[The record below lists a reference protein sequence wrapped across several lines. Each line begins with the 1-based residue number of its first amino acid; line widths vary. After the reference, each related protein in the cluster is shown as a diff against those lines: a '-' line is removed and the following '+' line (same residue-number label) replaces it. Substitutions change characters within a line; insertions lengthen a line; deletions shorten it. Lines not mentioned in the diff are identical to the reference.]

1 MGQDRDGRHV
11 RDIRLTSAAT
21 LAARRAHATAIAG
34 GASVGAA
41 FERAWIAYTDAAP
54 GMSMWESQ
62 AVVAE
67 AIGVWRRERAD

>member
-11 RDIRLTSAAT
+11 RDARLTSTAT
-21 LAARRAHATAIAG
+21 LAARQAHTTAIAA

-41 FERAWIAYTDAAP
+41 FERAWRAYTEAEPDT
-54 GMSMWESQ
+54 SMWESQ

-67 AIGVWRRERAD
+67 AIGIWRRERTD